1 MRLEDLS
8 SAEPTFDS
16 LTPQSLLED
25 ALKLGIEL
33 LECFSGELYWLQ
45 DEFEEQWKHLIQGK
59 GLAAKSTLIYQPDSN
74 DAFSFQQLEVL
85 EKSVAMP
92 LLSKQNERIGFL
104 VFSSEQP
111 IDWND
116 EKAMMMKT
124 LGELITTVLLS
135 QKTEKLLFLN
145 SRLSTLGQ
153 MAIEITHEINNP
165 VTSIQAGLALLKIRV
180 NKPGFVIE
188 QLNDHLSKMEAV
200 AERLAAIVK
209 NVKGF
214 VCTPEKTKVDSVVVG
229 DLINESI
236 SYCFERSKEFSVQIL
251 LDDVHSNLKVSC
263 NKVQVSQVLVNLM
276 NNSIDAVTG
285 SHQPWL
291 KLVTES
297 DEPWVKI
304 KVIDSGNGISEKL
317 LKRLFEPFF
326 TTKNTNGGTGLGLS
340 ISRKIIE
347 ANEGLL
353 EYTETDGHTTFVV
366 RLPKLVQQG

>member
-45 DEFEEQWKHLIQGK
+45 DEFEEQWKHLIQEK

-74 DAFSFQQLEVL
+74 DAFSFQKLEVL

-124 LGELITTVLLS
+124 LGALITTVLLS

-188 QLNDHLSKMEAV
+188 QLNDHLSKW
-200 AERLAAIVK
+200 K
-209 NVKGF
+209 QWPNVLRQ
-214 VCTPEKTKVDSVVVG
+214 S
-229 DLINESI
+229 
-236 SYCFERSKEFSVQIL
+236 
-251 LDDVHSNLKVSC
+251 
-263 NKVQVSQVLVNLM
+263 
-276 NNSIDAVTG
+276 
-285 SHQPWL
+285 
-291 KLVTES
+291 
-297 DEPWVKI
+297 
-304 KVIDSGNGISEKL
+304 
-317 LKRLFEPFF
+317 
-326 TTKNTNGGTGLGLS
+326 
-340 ISRKIIE
+340 
-347 ANEGLL
+347 
-353 EYTETDGHTTFVV
+353 
-366 RLPKLVQQG
+366 